1 MTPHQPLA
9 RLLAGKLVDPA
20 PEGCQRDFGRLHC
33 RQPQAV
39 VFPAG
44 VADVQETVRY
54 ALAGGLAVVARGNGC
69 SSNGQSLT
77 DSLQLDT
84 TALDRMELVGAA
96 TVRVEAGV
104 RWGTLHRWLHEHG
117 LALPVVT
124 SNEHAT
130 VGGTLS
136 VGGFGPTSPFV
147 GSVVDQVTALDVVT
161 GDGALVHATADGP
174 HPDLFRYALCGLGQ
188 VALIVRAD
196 LRVVPAEPAVLVRR
210 LGGDDLATVAE
221 QVWDDERL
229 RICRTVYST
238 AAGRWKV
245 EVGRAAGDAA
255 AGSDE
260 TLVADYHQRLF
271 EAEAGFSVGIAR
283 AQVAAG
289 LLADDVEAR
298 RLWSDFFL
306 PMEKADAFFAAV
318 RDRFAD
324 PAVIPVVNGTF
335 LRPGDRPRPPLSPLP
350 DADRVRTF
358 GFYCIVPPER
368 VDAYREHF
376 DAAGALCHDLGGRVY
391 LHGYHRV
398 ERDFYRAQFGAP
410 TVDRWREVKRRY
422 DPGTVL
428 GPRLPI

>member
-20 PEGCQRDFGRLHC
+20 PEGWQRDFGRLRC
-33 RQPQAV
+33 QEPQAV
-39 VFPAG
+39 VFAAG

-77 DSLQLDT
+77 DGLQLDT
-84 TALDRMELVGAA
+84 AALDRIELVGAA
-96 TVRVEAGV
+96 TVRVGAGV

-124 SNEHAT
+124 SNEHAS

-147 GSVVDQVTALDVVT
+147 GAVVDQVVALEVVT

-174 HPDLFRYALCGLGQ
+174 HGELFSYALCGLGQ
-188 VALIVRAD
+188 VGLIVRAE

-210 LGGDDLATVAE
+210 LDGDDLATVAE
-221 QVWDDERL
+221 QVWGDERL
-229 RICRTVYST
+229 RVCRAVYST
-238 AAGRWKV
+238 AARRWKV
-245 EVGRAAGDAA
+245 EVGRSARDAA
-255 AGSDE
+255 AEPDE

-283 AQVAAG
+283 GQIAAG
-289 LLADDVEAR
+289 LLTDETEAR

-306 PMEKADAFFAAV
+306 PMEKADAFFAGV

-324 PAVIPVVNGTF
+324 PAVVPVVNGAF
-335 LRPGDRPRPPLSPLP
+335 LRAGDRPRLPLSPLP

-368 VDAYREHF
+368 VDEYREHF
-376 DAAGALCHDLGGRVY
+376 DAAGALCHELGGRQY
-391 LHGYHRV
+391 LHGCHRV
-398 ERDFYRAQFGAP
+398 ERDFYRAQFGGP

-422 DPGTVL
+422 DPGAVL
-428 GPRLPI
+428 GPQLPL